1 MRKEQAVSAE
11 EVQEELM
18 NKLMASDYVDYENE
32 MAVKFQQAILML
44 PEKQRVVSIFVIMMN
59 WNMKKLAGLRTRRWI
74 R

>member
-59 WNMKKLAGLRTRRWI
+59 WNMRKLAGLRTRKWI